1 MRLSAICVCD
11 VPRVFQRS
19 DVAPILYANC
29 PVSGFGYAHLSGAD
43 DISLAVAALRRGEL
57 VGMPTETVYGLAAD
71 ARNPDAVRR
80 IFAAK
85 GRPADHPLIVH
96 LAAASDIH
104 DWVRAVPPAAR
115 SLMDAFWPGPLTLV
129 LDKAAS
135 VDPVVTGGQD
145 TVGLRV
151 PAHPVAQALLR
162 AFGGA
167 LAAPSANRFGRIS
180 PTQARHVREEFPSGV
195 AVILDGGSSAVGLE
209 STIVDLSGERPR
221 LLRPGSIGAT
231 QIEALI
237 GRLDRPDDHDGPRA
251 SGRLA
256 AHYAPGKPLD
266 LIDSA
271 AVERY
276 RSAHP
281 RGVAWLTPGPL
292 PEGCSGTAL
301 AGDPG
306 AYGRQLYA
314 ALRDLDAG
322 EARRIVVVRPPRDES
337 WAAVHDRLGRAA
349 AGSGT
354 YTP

>member
-11 VPRVFQRS
+11 VRHLVERS
-19 DVAPILYANC
+19 DDPPILYAVTVC
-29 PVSGFGYAHLSGAD
+29 GSGYAQLSGTD

-96 LAAASDIH
+96 LAAAGDIH
-104 DWVRAVPPAAR
+104 DWVRVLPPAAQ

-129 LDKAAS
+129 LNKAAS
-135 VDPVVTGGQD
+135 VDPAVTGGQD

-180 PTQARHVREEFPSGV
+180 PTQARHVHEEFPTGV
-195 AVILDGGSSAVGLE
+195 AVILDGGASAVGLE

-221 LLRPGSIGAT
+221 LLRPGSIVAA

-237 GRLDRPDDHDGPRA
+237 GRLDRPDDREGPRA

-266 LIDSA
+266 LIDAA
-271 AVERY
+271 AVEVY

-292 PEGCSGTAL
+292 PDGCSGIAL

-306 AYGRQLYA
+306 AYGQQLYA
-314 ALRDLDAG
+314 ALRQLDAG
-322 EARRIVVVRPPRDES
+322 EARRIVVVRPPGDES

>member
-1 MRLSAICVCD
+1 MSV
-11 VPRVFQRS
+11 
-19 DVAPILYANC
+19 
-29 PVSGFGYAHLSGAD
+29 AD

-57 VGMPTETVYGLAAD
+57 VAMPTETVYGLAAD

-85 GRPADHPLIVH
+85 GRPVDHPLIVH
-96 LAAASDIH
+96 LADAAEIGE
-104 DWVRAVPPAAR
+104 WARVVPPAALR
-115 SLMDAFWPGPLTLV
+115 LGAAFWPGPLTLV
-129 LDKAAS
+129 LSKAES
-135 VDPVVTGGQD
+135 VEPVVTGGQD

-180 PTQARHVREEFPSGV
+180 PTQARHVRDEFPSGI
-195 AVILDGGSSAVGLE
+195 AVILDGGASAVGLE
-209 STIVDLSGERPR
+209 STIVDLSGPRPR

-237 GRLDRPDDHDGPRA
+237 GPLDRPVDREGPRA

-266 LIDSA
+266 LIDA
-271 AVERY
+271 DAVAQY
-276 RSAHP
+276 RVVHP
-281 RGVAWLTPGPL
+281 HGVAWLTPGPL
-292 PEGCSGTAL
+292 PEHCAGLAL
-301 AGDPG
+301 AADPAG
-306 AYGRQLYA
+306 YGQQLYA
-314 ALRDLDAG
+314 ALRELDAG
-322 EARRIVVVRPPRDES
+322 PQSRIVVVRPPRDED

>member
-1 MRLSAICVCD
+1 MVLTTSAWRLRPCAAENSSACP
-11 VPRVFQRS
+11 PRRFTGWPPTRAIGCG
-19 DVAPILYANC
+19 AP
-29 PVSGFGYAHLSGAD
+29 H
-43 DISLAVAALRRGEL
+43 
-57 VGMPTETVYGLAAD
+57 
-71 ARNPDAVRR
+71 
-80 IFAAK
+80 FAAK

-96 LAAASDIH
+96 LAAAGDIH
-104 DWVRAVPPAAR
+104 DWVRVLPPAAQ

-129 LDKAAS
+129 LNKAAS
-135 VDPVVTGGQD
+135 VDPAVTGGQD

-180 PTQARHVREEFPSGV
+180 PTQARHVHEEFPTGV
-195 AVILDGGSSAVGLE
+195 AVILDGGASAVGLE

-221 LLRPGSIGAT
+221 LLRPGSIVAA

-237 GRLDRPDDHDGPRA
+237 GRLDRPDDREGPRA

-266 LIDSA
+266 LIDAA
-271 AVERY
+271 AVEVY

-292 PEGCSGTAL
+292 PDGCSGIAL

-306 AYGRQLYA
+306 AYGQQLYA
-314 ALRDLDAG
+314 ALRQLDAG
-322 EARRIVVVRPPRDES
+322 EARRIVVVRPPGDES

>member
-1 MRLSAICVCD
+1 MS
-11 VPRVFQRS
+11 S
-19 DVAPILYANC
+19 
-29 PVSGFGYAHLSGAD
+29 AD

-57 VGMPTETVYGLAAD
+57 VAMPTETVYGLAAD
-71 ARNPDAVRR
+71 ARNPHAVRR

-96 LAAASDIH
+96 LADAAEIG
-104 DWVRAVPPAAR
+104 DWVRSVPSAAR
-115 SLMDAFWPGPLTLV
+115 QLMDAFWPGPLTLV
-129 LDKAAS
+129 LNKAAR

-180 PTQARHVREEFPSGV
+180 PTQASHVRAEFPSGV
-195 AVILDGGSSAVGLE
+195 AVILDGGPSAVGLE
-209 STIVDLSGERPR
+209 STIVDLSGAHPR
-221 LLRPGSIGAT
+221 LLRPGSIGAA
-231 QIEALI
+231 QIEALV
-237 GRLDRPDDHDGPRA
+237 GPLERPADREGPRA

-266 LIDSA
+266 LICAD
-271 AVERY
+271 AVARY
-276 RSAHP
+276 QAAHP
-281 RGVAWLTPGPL
+281 DGVAWLTPGPL
-292 PEGCSGTAL
+292 PEHCAGVAL
-301 AGDPG
+301 AADPAG
-306 AYGRQLYA
+306 YGQQLYA
-314 ALRDLDAG
+314 ALRELDAG
-322 EARRIVVVRPPRDES
+322 PQPRIAVVRPPHGDD